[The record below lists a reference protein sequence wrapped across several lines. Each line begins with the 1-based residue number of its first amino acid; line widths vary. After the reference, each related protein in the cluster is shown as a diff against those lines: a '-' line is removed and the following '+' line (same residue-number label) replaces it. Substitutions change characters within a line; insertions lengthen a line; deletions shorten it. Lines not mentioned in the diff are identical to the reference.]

1 MTSDASTQTHLPM
14 MNLHDIPL
22 AYILV
27 ALVTAVSLGLLYRLA
42 LPKPLPGIPYNAA
55 ATNSLLGDVP
65 AMQAHIKQSHGT
77 NFVTFV
83 LSAVRALNAP
93 LVQVFLGGPMSKPMV
108 ILSDFH
114 EMQDIMTNRTKEFDR
129 SPTTGLIV
137 KGLGPNHHIHLRTTP
152 QWLAQRRLTQD
163 LMTPTFLNNVAGPTI
178 YKEAKNFVDLWL
190 AKSKL
195 ADGKPFDAETD
206 LHFASWGAV
215 MSFAF
220 GERYSRNSQ
229 QSDPVVKEE
238 AEVVNTGGNSFDEPV
253 QFAEPEVSELLRA
266 MLDLMAAPQKV
277 HGSPLPELK
286 WKYVCM
292 TQSFRRANKI
302 KENFITG
309 ALVDAVRTLE
319 TGASQDWVK
328 CAVDHM
334 VCREKALAAKDGRK
348 PDYTSGIMIDE
359 VSRNLPRSERSPHG
373 TESLSNV
380 LVDIWVHRGRC
391 RHNLSSHGLGV
402 EISGKQYQRA
412 DKIAECSGG
421 VIPNRQIPGP

>member
-1 MTSDASTQTHLPM
+1 MTPDALIQTYLPI
-14 MNLHDIPL
+14 MNLQKISL
-22 AYILV
+22 SYILV
-27 ALVTAVSLGLLYRLA
+27 ALVTAVLLGLLYRLA

-55 ATNSLLGDVP
+55 AAHNLLGDVP
-65 AMQAHIKQSHGT
+65 AMQAHAKKDHSN

-93 LVQVFLGGPMSKPMV
+93 LIQVFLGGPMSRPML

-163 LMTPTFLNNVAGPTI
+163 LMTPTFLNNIAGPTI
-178 YKEAKNFVDLWL
+178 YKEAKSFVDLWL

-195 ADGKPFDAETD
+195 ANGKPFDAETD

-220 GERYSRNSQ
+220 GERFSRNSQ
-229 QSDPVVKEE
+229 QSEPVIEKETH
-238 AEVVNTGGNSFDEPV
+238 VMNTGGNSLDEPV

-266 MLDLMAAPQKV
+266 MLELMSAPQKV
-277 HGSPLPELK
+277 HGSPLPEFK
-286 WKYVCM
+286 WKYVGM
-292 TQSFRRANKI
+292 TKSFRRANKI
-302 KENFITG
+302 KEDFIKS
-309 ALVDAVRTLE
+309 ALIDAVRALE
-319 TGASQDWVK
+319 KGASEDWVK

-334 VCREKALAAKDGRK
+334 VCREKLLAAKDGRN
-348 PDYTSGIMIDE
+348 PEYTSGTMIDE
-359 VSRNLPRSERSPHG
+359 VSQSCSPIYYYM
-373 TESLSNV
+373 EWCLIC
-380 LVDIWVHRGRC
+380 D
-391 RHNLSSHGLGV
+391 
-402 EISGKQYQRA
+402 
-412 DKIAECSGG
+412 
-421 VIPNRQIPGP
+421 

>member
-1 MTSDASTQTHLPM
+1 MTPEALTQTHFPI
-14 MNLHDIPL
+14 MNLHDLPL
-22 AYILV
+22 SYILV
-27 ALVTAVSLGLLYRLA
+27 ALVTAVSLVLLYLLA

-55 ATNSLLGDVP
+55 ATNNLLGDVP
-65 AMQAHIKQSHGT
+65 AMQAHTKQDRGN

-83 LSAVRALNAP
+83 LSAVHALNAP

-114 EMQDIMTNRTKEFDR
+114 EMQDIMTNRTKDFDR

-178 YKEAKNFVDLWL
+178 YKEVRNFVDHWF

-215 MSFAF
+215 LSFAF
-220 GERYSRNSQ
+220 GERFSRNSER
-229 QSDPVVKEE
+229 SGPVVVKETH
-238 AEVVNTGGNSFDEPV
+238 VVNTPGNSIDEPV
-253 QFAEPEVSELLRA
+253 RFAEPEVSELLRA
-266 MLDLMAAPQKV
+266 MLDLMSAPQRV

-286 WKYVCM
+286 WKYVGM
-292 TQSFRRANKI
+292 TQSFRRAKKI
-302 KENFITG
+302 KEDFITG
-309 ALVDAVRTLE
+309 ALLDAVKTLE
-319 TGASQDWVK
+319 TGGSEDWVR

-348 PDYTSGIMIDE
+348 PDFISGIMIDE
-359 VSRNLPRSERSPHG
+359 VSRNFPLFKRSSHDI
-373 TESLSNV
+373 LSNV
-380 LVDIWVHRGRC
+380 MLDIWVHRGRC
-391 RHNLSSHGLGV
+391 RHDLSSDGLGF
-402 EISGKQYQRA
+402 EISCKQYQCA
-412 DKIAECSGG
+412 DKITECPGG
-421 VIPNRQIPGP
+421 VLPGCQIPGP

>member
-1 MTSDASTQTHLPM
+1 
-14 MNLHDIPL
+14 MNLYDL
-22 AYILV
+22 SLSYILV
-27 ALVTAVSLGLLYRLA
+27 ALVIAVLLGLLYRLA
-42 LPKPLPGIPYNAA
+42 LPNPLPGIPYNAA
-55 ATNSLLGDVP
+55 ATNNLLGDVP
-65 AMQAHIKQSHGT
+65 AMQAHTNQSHGN

-137 KGLGPNHHIHLRTTP
+137 KGLGPHHHIHLRTTP

-163 LMTPTFLNNVAGPTI
+163 LMTPSFLNNVAGPTI
-178 YKEAKNFVDLWL
+178 YNEAKNFVNLWL

-220 GERYSRNSQ
+220 GERFSRNCQ
-229 QSDPVVKEE
+229 QSVPIVVEE
-238 AEVVNTGGNSFDEPV
+238 AHVVNTSGKTLDEPV

-266 MLDLMAAPQKV
+266 MLDLMSAPQKV

-286 WKYVCM
+286 WKYVGM
-292 TQSFRRANKI
+292 TRSFRRANKI
-302 KENFITG
+302 KEEFITG
-309 ALVDAVRTLE
+309 ALLDAVRTLD
-319 TGASQDWVK
+319 TGASEDWVK

-348 PDYTSGIMIDE
+348 PNYTSGIMIDE
-359 VSRNLPRSERSPHG
+359 VRQLLPHSDTVYP
-373 TESLSNV
+373 V
-380 LVDIWVHRGRC
+380 LHV
-391 RHNLSSHGLGV
+391 
-402 EISGKQYQRA
+402 
-412 DKIAECSGG
+412 
-421 VIPNRQIPGP
+421 